1 MEVLHVDVL
10 VGGRLP
16 LAPQQQA
23 LLGRGLCNGAGSAR
37 RTPAAPRAPRG
48 PALTFHRDV
57 LDGEAQDDGPDHA
70 QRHLRVAVHDFWEPG
85 GKKAT
90 PSAPRRAAR
99 LDPTAQLM
107 PRARGSGPCR
117 GWAGSSGSPHAA
129 PKSLPP
135 CASDASSRRQGSRR
149 GALAEPELAGPG
161 TAAPAGTR
169 SAAGHRRLQSRE
181 PRCAAA
187 LLRLARQG
195 QPLPNGAEQRRA
207 PAGGAA
213 KSHPEPR
220 GRPQALP
227 AAS

>member
-1 MEVLHVDVL
+1 MGQGQL
-10 VGGRLP
+10 G
-16 LAPQQQA
+16 APPRR
-23 LLGRGLCNGAGSAR
+23 RGLPVALPSPSTEMSWMAKRRMMVQIMPSVIFALPSTISGSR
-37 RTPAAPRAPRG
+37 
-48 PALTFHRDV
+48 
-57 LDGEAQDDGPDHA
+57 E
-70 QRHLRVAVHDFWEPG
+70 

-149 GALAEPELAGPG
+149 GALAELRLLPPRPG
-161 TAAPAGTR
+161 IAAPAGTR

-181 PRCAAA
+181 PRCAAT

-207 PAGGAA
+207 PARGAV
-213 KSHPEPR
+213 KSPPEPR
-220 GRPQALP
+220 GRPRALP